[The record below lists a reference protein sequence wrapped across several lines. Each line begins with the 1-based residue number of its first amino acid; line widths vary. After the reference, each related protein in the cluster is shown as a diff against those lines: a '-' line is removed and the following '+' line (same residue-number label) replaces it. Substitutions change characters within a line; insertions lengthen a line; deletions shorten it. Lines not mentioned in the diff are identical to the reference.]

1 MSVPGLV
8 TRPAEGG
15 YAQVLARLEAAFRTR
30 GMVPMARIDHAAA
43 AEDAGLALHPLILF
57 VFGNPR
63 AGTGLMQARPT
74 LGIDLPLKLI
84 VWEDADGVHVGYN
97 DPAWLVERHG
107 GDVGSPILSAMRD
120 LLEALAQEAAA

>member
-1 MSVPGLV
+1 MSVPGLI
-8 TRPAEGG
+8 TRAADGS
-15 YAQVLARLEAAFRTR
+15 YADVIARLEAAFVAR
-30 GMVPMARIDHAAA
+30 GVVPITRIDHAAA
-43 AEDAGLALHPLILF
+43 AAQVGLSLAPLMLF

-84 VWEDADGVHVGYN
+84 LWEDANGVHVGFN
-97 DPAWLVERHG
+97 DPAWLIQRHD
-107 GDVGSPILSAMRD
+107 GDDGVPILNTMRD

>member
-1 MSVPGLV
+1 MSVPGLI
-8 TRPAEGG
+8 TRAADGS
-15 YAQVLARLEAAFRTR
+15 YSDVIARLEAAFVAR

-43 AEDAGLALHPLILF
+43 AAQIGLSLAALMLF

-84 VWEDADGVHVGYN
+84 VWEDADGVQVGYN

-107 GDVGSPILSAMRD
+107 EDVGMPVLSAMRD